1 MSGNHPELS
10 EARLLLAMLFIG
22 GSLSEERY
30 DLLSELPDDVL
41 DVFAPMIRDSA
52 DPEGWV
58 MLLGQFAAGVGMR
71 DPDAYLYSP
80 VQPEIDR
87 LTVGW
92 VRRACR
98 LGDR

>member
-1 MSGNHPELS
+1 MSGNHPEMS
-10 EARLLLAMLFIG
+10 GSRLLLAMLFIG

-41 DVFAPMIRDSA
+41 DAFEPLIRNSVDPNNWVTMLGEFA
-52 DPEGWV
+52 V
-58 MLLGQFAAGVGMR
+58 GVGIR

-80 VQPEIDR
+80 IQPEIDR